1 MALKCIKI
9 MYDGDSVNN
18 MVRLSYLIASL
29 KETLLADN
37 MPFFSWWPHC
47 ISRNPIT
54 LLQHWLLKGL
64 QDRGYS
70 LGTETVLSIHKG
82 SILVLKSQNDPSSK
96 PHAHDPSNI
105 CAKKGHIMVRKSG

>member
-37 MPFFSWWPHC
+37 MPFFFLVT
-47 ISRNPIT
+47 T
-54 LLQHWLLKGL
+54 LHLQKPNHAAPALALK
-64 QDRGYS
+64 R
-70 LGTETVLSIHKG
+70 
-82 SILVLKSQNDPSSK
+82 
-96 PHAHDPSNI
+96 A
-105 CAKKGHIMVRKSG
+105 SG